1 MVDLPQLFWQNH
13 GAHDSL
19 SQILEVHQIFGT
31 NMTRDSTVPSWLAP
45 SGFCWCHR
53 FSETEKDVENQGFP
67 RENDRQMVKT
77 CDSDRHGMD
86 DRTTHIILL
95 GYVCWVYT
103 HLSISIYIYPVY
115 VCIYINT
122 IYIMYIPCIHIY
134 IICIPLLLNWPW
146 HICFS
151 GTRACMRGAFGV
163 KAAFLSLR
171 PYEIQPLL
179 RSLSKVS
186 FIGSWWFLDIV
197 SYRR

>member
-122 IYIMYIPCIHIY
+122 IYIYIMYIPCIHIY
-134 IICIPLLLNWPW
+134 NMYPIIVELTMAHMFFWNSRLHAGGLWSQGRLSVPTALRD
-146 HICFS
+146 S
-151 GTRACMRGAFGV
+151 
-163 KAAFLSLR
+163 AAS
-171 PYEIQPLL
+171 
-179 RSLSKVS
+179 S
-186 FIGSWWFLDIV
+186 
-197 SYRR
+197 